1 MERVLLTAE
10 EVAESLKIGRCKVY
24 DLIRT
29 GELQSIKIGRRRIP
43 VDSVHTF
50 AQRMVAEAAL

>member
-1 MERVLLTAE
+1 MPLPTAE

-29 GELQSIKIGRRRIP
+29 GELQSIKIGRLRRIP
-43 VDSVHTF
+43 VDSVHAF